1 MKIGV
6 ISKGI
11 PVYIS
16 DDAPNEH
23 ICITGMSGSGKSTR
37 IAEIIESAVQEE
49 KTVIALDLAG
59 MDYKKMEK
67 LNYISAKT
75 DGIGIELFEG
85 NDGPEVIEYITD
97 VMTHICNL
105 KIRQVGAMR
114 NAVQYAIE
122 NKSQFS
128 TELDAIDKGLK
139 LQDSGVSESVRH
151 HLWGLVNSHCIRP
164 SSRTL
169 KKNMV
174 NVVTFAELNSGTQ
187 KIAAE
192 LVLSCMWKKIQRG
205 KSENVMLIIDEFQN
219 YIRKG
224 SVLLE
229 MMRESRKYGVSIV
242 LATQTLEGIDSKAN
256 SAVKQAAVQMF
267 FRVNNADTK
276 KVAEMI
282 DSVNADHWKM
292 RLRQLKVG
300 ESVVTGMLNIGN
312 REIDDPLVIRS
323 EYKRKEDDSKLLIV

>member
-139 LQDSGVSESVRH
+139 LQDSGVSESVRN

-205 KSENVMLIIDEFQN
+205 KSENVMLIIDEFGNSLHNKLAEKIIRFFMENAKDSQIFITSHDTNLVSNSVFRPDQIDLVTFQN
-219 YIRKG
+219 ISG
-224 SVLLE
+224 SKVTRVSKFKPREAQNLE
-229 MMRESRKYGVSIV
+229 KMYLGGMF
-242 LATQTLEGIDSKAN
+242 EGLP
-256 SAVKQAAVQMF
+256 
-267 FRVNNADTK
+267 TY
-276 KVAEMI
+276 E
-282 DSVNADHWKM
+282 
-292 RLRQLKVG
+292 
-300 ESVVTGMLNIGN
+300 
-312 REIDDPLVIRS
+312 EI
-323 EYKRKEDDSKLLIV
+323 

>member
-139 LQDSGVSESVRH
+139 LQDSGVSESVRN

-164 SSRTL
+164 SSRTF

-187 KIAAE
+187 K
-192 LVLSCMWKKIQRG
+192 
-205 KSENVMLIIDEFQN
+205 
-219 YIRKG
+219 
-224 SVLLE
+224 
-229 MMRESRKYGVSIV
+229 
-242 LATQTLEGIDSKAN
+242 
-256 SAVKQAAVQMF
+256 
-267 FRVNNADTK
+267 
-276 KVAEMI
+276 
-282 DSVNADHWKM
+282 
-292 RLRQLKVG
+292 LRQ
-300 ESVVTGMLNIGN
+300 N
-312 REIDDPLVIRS
+312 
-323 EYKRKEDDSKLLIV
+323 

>member
-97 VMTHICNL
+97 VMTTGCN
-105 KIRQVGAMR
+105 
-114 NAVQYAIE
+114 
-122 NKSQFS
+122 
-128 TELDAIDKGLK
+128 
-139 LQDSGVSESVRH
+139 
-151 HLWGLVNSHCIRP
+151 
-164 SSRTL
+164 
-169 KKNMV
+169 
-174 NVVTFAELNSGTQ
+174 
-187 KIAAE
+187 
-192 LVLSCMWKKIQRG
+192 
-205 KSENVMLIIDEFQN
+205 
-219 YIRKG
+219 
-224 SVLLE
+224 
-229 MMRESRKYGVSIV
+229 
-242 LATQTLEGIDSKAN
+242 
-256 SAVKQAAVQMF
+256 
-267 FRVNNADTK
+267 
-276 KVAEMI
+276 
-282 DSVNADHWKM
+282 
-292 RLRQLKVG
+292 
-300 ESVVTGMLNIGN
+300 
-312 REIDDPLVIRS
+312 
-323 EYKRKEDDSKLLIV
+323 